1 MKIKYLASLV
11 ACTVTFCAAFEPA
24 FAQDTKK
31 INKWFE
37 DINSKYPNLRK
48 KTDVGDLQNP
58 SKMQTPGKFQHPANI
73 QAPQGFKAIKTTSA
87 PCSQRFSIGADT
99 LFEFDKATL
108 TPRAEETLTVLGP
121 MIQNVGAHPVTIEG
135 HTDAVGTDDYNQ
147 QLSDRRAERVRNWLL
162 EHKVVE
168 RRAVFTVGYGEKKP
182 VAPNTKPD
190 GKDNPAGRALNRRV
204 EIVVDTC
211 KGIDEPAVTTAPAGP
226 AKEAADD
233 AAPSQA
239 SPEASSSGTTLEAP
253 TSSGPDSAGTAP
265 TSATSSPEVQPS
277 AGARDTTAPDANST
291 K

>member
-1 MKIKYLASLV
+1 MMKIEHLAALI
-11 ACTVTFCAAFEPA
+11 ACTVTLGAVFDQA

-31 INKWFE
+31 INKWFA
-37 DINSKYPNLRK
+37 DIDSKYPNLRK
-48 KTDVGDLQNP
+48 KTNVGDLQDP
-58 SKMQTPGKFQHPANI
+58 GKIQTPGKFQHPANI

-87 PCSQRFSIGADT
+87 PCSQRFLIGADT

-108 TPRAEETLTVLGP
+108 TPRAEETLSVLGP

-162 EHKVVE
+162 EHRVVE
-168 RRAVFTVGYGEKKP
+168 RKAVSTVGYGEKKP

-211 KGIDEPAVTTAPAGP
+211 KGLDEPAVTTAPAVTP
-226 AKEAADD
+226 EAQAASSDAATAAEPDKEAAGESSPGQTN
-233 AAPSQA
+233 APADSAPPTGSSQTPPA
-239 SPEASSSGTTLEAP
+239 DASS
-253 TSSGPDSAGTAP
+253 
-265 TSATSSPEVQPS
+265 
-277 AGARDTTAPDANST
+277 T

>member
-1 MKIKYLASLV
+1 MNDLVAEQLTMKIKYLALLV
-11 ACTVTFCAAFEPA
+11 ACTVTLGAGFDPA

-48 KTDVGDLQNP
+48 KNNVGDLQDP
-58 SKMQTPGKFQHPANI
+58 GKMQTPGKFQHPANI

-87 PCSQRFSIGADT
+87 PCSQRFLIGADT

-121 MIQNVGAHPVTIEG
+121 MIQNTGAHPVTIEG

-162 EHKVVE
+162 EKRIVE
-168 RRAVFTVGYGEKKP
+168 RKAVSTVGYGEKKP

-211 KGIDEPAVTTAPAGP
+211 KGLDEPAVTTAPTGTTEAP
-226 AKEAADD
+226 AASSEPAPATEQAKEAAGDTPPSQTD
-233 AAPSQA
+233 SQSGSAPSETKPA
-239 SPEASSSGTTLEAP
+239 
-253 TSSGPDSAGTAP
+253 D
-265 TSATSSPEVQPS
+265 ATS
-277 AGARDTTAPDANST
+277 T